1 VVADSRGSQLA
12 PVPVSLPG
20 SLRPPATGRP

>member
-1 VVADSRGSQLA
+1 VADSRGSQLA

-20 SLRPPATGRP
+20 SPRPPATGRP